1 MGLKAGRVGIHPS
14 QVDPITGM
22 LLSGPSGT
30 SDYEQ
35 LSNLPKV
42 NNVTLKGNKSL
53 TDLGI
58 PTSLAGQSD
67 TDITSPEQG
76 QILQYNGTGW
86 ENVYASISPVTP
98 ATLASLTDVTITDPA
113 AGQTLEYNGTGW
125 ENVFAS
131 IAPATLAALQD
142 VDITSPADG
151 DYLVYDGTNHEW
163 VNSGSAPTPTY
174 TDVTCTFYGAVEDII
189 SFTDASGVSH
199 MVTFATNASSKQ
211 ETFKI
216 DPSGSS
222 ITFISSVAKNPDDL
236 AASYSK
242 TVSITSA
249 STDVYVMPDNA
260 LYWYGYLSDIA
271 EVASTANGWSWSAGS
286 FVDPTFN
293 KNYADLNTAASQNC
307 IIGLK
312 ASATL
317 TKVKAIVQGVS
328 AAYNAYGSIGIGADK
343 NMNNNYLATANIDG
357 TSLALYETSYTS
369 GSHNV
374 SVGCAIGRRS
384 NLYALWYE

>member
-1 MGLKAGRVGIHPS
+1 MALKSGRVGIHPS

-42 NNVTLKGNKSL
+42 NSVTLKGNKSL
-53 TDLGI
+53 SDLGI

-67 TDITSPEQG
+67 TDITDPAVG

-86 ENVYASISPVTP
+86 ENVYSSVSPTTL
-98 ATLASLTDVTITDPA
+98 ATLQDVTITDPA

-131 IAPATLAALQD
+131 IAPTTLAALQD

-151 DYLVYDGTNHEW
+151 DYLVYDGNTHEW

-189 SFTDASGVSH
+189 SFTDAAGVSH
-199 MVTFATNASSKQ
+199 LVTFGTDASSKQ

-222 ITFISSVAKNPDDL
+222 IIFTSSVAKNPDNL
-236 AASYSK
+236 SESFSK
-242 TVSITSA
+242 SVTITSA
-249 STDVYVMPDNA
+249 TTEIRVMPDNA
-260 LYWYGYLSDIA
+260 LYWWGYEDNLDNPSKWPNQTNN
-271 EVASTANGWSWSAGS
+271 VACTQ
-286 FVDPTFN
+286 N
-293 KNYADLNTAASQNC
+293 KNSYTASPNSGFATIGKKNFTGTLSKAHCIMTTSNKNNTFLFIYGTNNDSNSPGANNT
-307 IIGLK
+307 IEHL
-312 ASATL
+312 
-317 TKVKAIVQGVS
+317 IVNNTNTGTFD
-328 AAYNAYGSIGIGADK
+328 IGAGCQQGTT
-343 NMNNNYLATANIDG
+343 ATI
-357 TSLALYETSYTS
+357 
-369 GSHNV
+369 
-374 SVGCAIGRRS
+374 
-384 NLYALWYE
+384 YAMWYE